1 MGTKPDELQAVAKV
15 VYDGRV
21 TIPKKI
27 RRALGIEIGDEVI
40 LQIRKLER

>member
-1 MGTKPDELQAVAKV
+1 MGTKPEELQAIAKV

-27 RRALGIEIGDEVI
+27 RAALDIKIGDEVI
-40 LQIRKLER
+40 LQIRKLEK